1 MGLVS
6 AALSRQSAPHRRPIM
21 PKLEFFFDCSSP
33 WTYLAFD
40 ALLKAQAEDGFDIVW
55 RPFLVGA
62 VFNTVNPSVY
72 EMRAKPVVPKARYYT
87 KDLHDWIRRSGLAI
101 RWTPSIFP
109 INSARAMR
117 AALVADDAGACSAF
131 ARRIFE
137 LYWGE
142 DQDIADPVIIA
153 HACTAAG
160 LDPQATLAEADSAPR
175 RAQLKENTDSLIAR
189 GGFGTPTFFIED
201 DMYFGQDRITLVR
214 EAIARTS
221 AGAG

>member
-1 MGLVS
+1 M
-6 AALSRQSAPHRRPIM
+6 A
-21 PKLEFFFDCSSP
+21 KLDFFFDCSSP

-40 ALLKAQAEDGFDIVW
+40 ALLKAQAEDGFEIVW

-87 KDLHDWIRRSGLAI
+87 KDLHDWIRRSGLAV

-117 AALVADDAGACSAF
+117 AALVANDAGQCPAF

-142 DQDIADPVIIA
+142 DKDIANPAIIA
-153 HACTAAG
+153 EALTAAG
-160 LDPQATLAEADSAPR
+160 LDPETTLTQADSDAR
-175 RAQLKENTDSLIAR
+175 RAQLKANTDELIAR

-201 DMYFGQDRITLVR
+201 DMYFGQDRLILVR
-214 EAIARTS
+214 EALARQKEGQKEN
-221 AGAG
+221 GAG